1 MGERFLVSMKVEH
14 FQSGN
19 KKGQHSKTLPE
30 RMKLEF
36 IICAKNSVLN
46 NPEMPVV
53 GNAESSIGAAYPD
66 HCLHNTKKRPRPRE
80 RRGL

>member
-1 MGERFLVSMKVEH
+1 MTLRRGVGGGGKKFLVSMKVEH

-36 IICAKNSVLN
+36 IFLRQEQCS
-46 NPEMPVV
+46 
-53 GNAESSIGAAYPD
+53 
-66 HCLHNTKKRPRPRE
+66 
-80 RRGL
+80 

>member
-1 MGERFLVSMKVEH
+1 MTLRWGGGGGGGWAGVLGGGFLVSMKVEH

-36 IICAKNSVLN
+36 IFLRQEQCS
-46 NPEMPVV
+46 
-53 GNAESSIGAAYPD
+53 
-66 HCLHNTKKRPRPRE
+66 
-80 RRGL
+80 

>member
-1 MGERFLVSMKVEH
+1 MTLRRGGGGVVGEIFLVSMKVDH

-36 IICAKNSVLN
+36 IFLRQEQCS
-46 NPEMPVV
+46 
-53 GNAESSIGAAYPD
+53 
-66 HCLHNTKKRPRPRE
+66 
-80 RRGL
+80 

>member
-1 MGERFLVSMKVEH
+1 MSMKVEH

-36 IICAKNSVLN
+36 IFLRQEECSFLTILRCLWSVMPSHRSAPHTLIIVYTTQKNDPGKERALN
-46 NPEMPVV
+46 I
-53 GNAESSIGAAYPD
+53 S
-66 HCLHNTKKRPRPRE
+66 
-80 RRGL
+80 